1 MSEEVKRNLNN
12 KINELNQKT
21 QIEERN
27 NSKIDEN
34 NQRITILKN
43 RTQQQN
49 QQINDINTQL
59 ITQYND
65 MIELN
70 NATLH
75 KKALSTLLLTDIMI
89 LLPILSRR

>member
-75 KKALSTLLLTDIMI
+75 IKASSTFLLSIIMTKQV
-89 LLPILSRR
+89 ILSRR

>member
-43 RTQQQN
+43 QTQQQN

-75 KKALSTLLLTDIMI
+75 IKASSTLLLSIIMTKQV
-89 LLPILSRR
+89 ILSRR

>member
-75 KKALSTLLLTDIMI
+75 IKASSTLLLSIIMTKQV
-89 LLPILSRR
+89 ILSRR